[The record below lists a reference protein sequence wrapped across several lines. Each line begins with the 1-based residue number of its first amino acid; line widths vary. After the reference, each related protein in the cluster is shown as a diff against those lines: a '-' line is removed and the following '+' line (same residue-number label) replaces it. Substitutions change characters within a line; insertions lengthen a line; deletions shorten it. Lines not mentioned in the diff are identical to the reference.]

1 MFVMFLIT
9 LVAAG
14 AAIAAWLRPIP
25 HETSATPPSP
35 TYSEQQVSDAKS
47 KVCAAYEKVGH
58 VAAMN
63 ASRTGGDDP
72 TAQLAVAVNE
82 RQVFVA
88 GGAYLLTTLSEQP
101 AAPAD
106 LAASVRKLTDLYQVI
121 VLNGLASDPSEPEK
135 KETTD
140 VASTID
146 GLCK

>member
-9 LVAAG
+9 LVAV
-14 AAIAAWLRPIP
+14 AAAVAAWLRPIP
-25 HETSATPPSP
+25 HDTAVTPSAPA
-35 TYSEQQVSDAKS
+35 YSEQQVADAKA
-47 KVCAAYEKVGH
+47 KVCAAFTKVGH
-58 VAAMN
+58 VADMN

-88 GGAYLLTTLSEQP
+88 GGAYLLTTLSEEP
-101 AAPAD
+101 AAPAE
-106 LAASVRKLTDLYQVI
+106 LVASVRKLTDLYQII

-135 KETTD
+135 KETTA
-140 VASTID
+140 VATTID